1 MDRKHK
7 PFEFH
12 MKMLYAFIALGIVV
26 WLFVLFS
33 TKGYFKENHFTDDN
47 VALFNENWTDADGNP
62 IKVPG
67 KSDIAKG
74 NDYRICHTI
83 TDDIATGTSLLF
95 RTDHTFVTAYLNGV
109 EIYRFG
115 VPEQIP
121 FGKSPG
127 SGWQLI
133 DISSAKAG
141 DSIEIVTNCPYD
153 KYSGQIRDIRIGT
166 KQQLVSYIFWSG
178 LGMLV
183 ITVIPML
190 IGGVIILIPPFYFKG
205 YRKRVFFDIGL
216 SFVVLSLW
224 SFTEARTWQL
234 FFKNA
239 YAMQMLNFLTFA
251 LLLPTVLL
259 ALRAM
264 GFIHDLKLYNIMMTL
279 NIGAAFLLLLLQL
292 SNLVDFFE
300 LLIINHILIVVTSLV
315 MVTSFTHYSNH
326 TGIKSRMCLLL
337 YITIPCCA
345 ILDLSDFYIW
355 DHFGNGFFTR
365 IEILSLLI
373 CIGLTAMKRALIIHN
388 ENIEQ
393 QTFEKLAYTDTLT
406 SLRNRRGFDEDIEK
420 IEKAG
425 IPVTILYADMNG
437 LKCINDNLGH
447 HSGDRALK
455 LIAGSLHKLTNKDT
469 TCYRL
474 GGDEFCVLSFDQ
486 EEAILEKKCEK
497 INNELTAYE
506 YEFNYPIGISYG
518 ILRYIPNETSTIHQC
533 LVAADKKMYE
543 FKQEIYQTRE
553 RYR

>member
-1 MDRKHK
+1 MDKKHK
-7 PFEFH
+7 GPEFH
-12 MKMLYAFIALGIVV
+12 MKMLYVFIALGIIV

-33 TKGYFKENHFTDDN
+33 TRGYFTENHFTEAN
-47 VALFNENWTDADGNP
+47 VTLFNEDWTDTEGKP
-62 IKVPG
+62 VEIPG
-67 KSDIAKG
+67 QKG
-74 NDYRICHTI
+74 TNKGTDYRIRHTF

-95 RTDHTFVTAYLNGV
+95 RTDHTFVTAYLNGA

-127 SGWQLI
+127 SGWQII
-133 DISSAKAG
+133 DIGGAKAG
-141 DSIEIVTNCPYD
+141 DVIEIVTNCPYD
-153 KYSGQIRDIRIGT
+153 KYSGQMRNIMTGT
-166 KQQLVSYIFWSG
+166 KQELVSYIFWSG
-178 LGMLV
+178 LVMLI
-183 ITVIPML
+183 ITIIPLL

-205 YRKRVFFDIGL
+205 YRRRTFVDIGL
-216 SFVVLSLW
+216 AFVVLSIW

-234 FFKNA
+234 FFTNA
-239 YAMQMLNFLTFA
+239 YAMQLLNFLTFS

-264 GFIHDLKLYNIMMTL
+264 GFIHNEKLYNTMMTL
-279 NIGAAFLLLLLQL
+279 NIGVAFMLLFLQL
-292 SNLVDFFE
+292 LNLADYFE
-300 LLIINHILIVVTSLV
+300 LLIINHLLIVITSLV
-315 MVTSFTHYSNH
+315 MVTSFTRYSNRN
-326 TGIKSRMCLLL
+326 GIKSRMSLLL

-345 ILDLSDFYIW
+345 VLDLSDFYIW

-373 CIGLTAMKRALIIHN
+373 CVGLTAMKRALNMHR

-393 QTFEKLAYTDTLT
+393 RAFEKLAYTDNLT
-406 SLRNRRGFDEDIEK
+406 SLKNRRAFDEDIER
-420 IEKAG
+420 IEKSGA
-425 IPVTILYADMNG
+425 PVTILYADMNG

-447 HSGDRALK
+447 HSGDKALQ

-469 TCYRL
+469 VCYRL

-486 EEAILEKKCEK
+486 EESVLEQKCEK
-497 INNELTAYE
+497 INEKLTAYE

-518 ILRYIPNETSTIHQC
+518 ILKYIPNGTRTIHQC
-533 LVAADKKMYE
+533 LVAADKKMYA
-543 FKQEIYQTRE
+543 FKQEIYKTRE